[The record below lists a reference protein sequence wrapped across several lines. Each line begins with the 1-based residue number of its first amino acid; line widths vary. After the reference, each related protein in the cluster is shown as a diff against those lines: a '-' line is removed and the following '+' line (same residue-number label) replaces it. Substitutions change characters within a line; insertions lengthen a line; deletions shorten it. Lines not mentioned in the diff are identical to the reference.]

1 MTMRAA
7 LFGDDPIPEET
18 FQLTH
23 AIYPDGNRL
32 MQLRDHFGML
42 FENHQFS
49 ALFSHTGQPALAP
62 ARLAL
67 VTIFQFME
75 DLSDRQAADAVRL
88 CIDWKYVLGL
98 PLSDR
103 GFHYSVLSEFRSR
116 LVNAQRE
123 QLLLD
128 TVLTTF
134 QHHGLL
140 RARGQQRTDSTHVL
154 AAVRGLT
161 RIECVGETMR
171 ATLNTLAK
179 LAPDWLCHHV
189 PADWFDRY
197 GPRFDSYRFPKAAA
211 RQHLAEEIGTEGF
224 QLLAWLAASDAPPE
238 LHAHPAVGI
247 LRQVWRQQYYAPNGP
262 TRWRDPADLPPSGQ
276 RINSPYDMEARYST
290 KRSIDWMG
298 YKVHLTETCDADRP
312 RLITHVLTTPSTIR
326 DGEALEPIHQGLV
339 RQDLLPSVHVVDT
352 GYIDAAAR
360 LTSQTTYGVTLCG
373 PIARDSAWQ
382 AKDPTAFDITQ
393 FQVDWAAKEVVCP
406 QGHASAKWIPHQNR
420 HGNPAI
426 RVTFRQ
432 RDCIRIGTAIRR
444 FA

>member
-7 LFGDDPIPEET
+7 LFGDQPIPEET
-18 FQLTH
+18 VQLAH

-42 FENHQFS
+42 FESHQFS

-67 VTIFQFME
+67 VTILQFME

-88 CIDWKYVLGL
+88 RIDWKYLLGL
-98 PLSDR
+98 PLADR

-116 LVNAQRE
+116 LVTAQRE

-128 TVLTTF
+128 TLLTTF
-134 QHHGLL
+134 QDHDLL

-179 LAPDWLCHHV
+179 LAPDWLCSHV

-211 RQHLAEEIGTEGF
+211 DRQHLAEEIGADGF

-247 LRQVWRQQYYAPNGP
+247 LRQVWWQQYYAPNGP
-262 TRWRDPADLPPSGQ
+262 ARWRDPADSPQAVSG
-276 RINSPYDMEARYST
+276 
-290 KRSIDWMG
+290 
-298 YKVHLTETCDADRP
+298 LTRP
-312 RLITHVLTTPSTIR
+312 TTPMPATAPNGVSTGWATKCTSR
-326 DGEALEPIHQGLV
+326 KRAMRTGL
-339 RQDLLPSVHVVDT
+339 
-352 GYIDAAAR
+352 G
-360 LTSQTTYGVTLCG
+360 
-373 PIARDSAWQ
+373 
-382 AKDPTAFDITQ
+382 
-393 FQVDWAAKEVVCP
+393 
-406 QGHASAKWIPHQNR
+406 
-420 HGNPAI
+420 
-426 RVTFRQ
+426 
-432 RDCIRIGTAIRR
+432 
-444 FA
+444 